1 MRALQDFPQ
10 AELGRGLVL
19 EVVIEFA
26 ISADQGCGTVQH
38 VGDIVVFPAVVDEEG
53 EKVVT

>member
-1 MRALQDFPQ
+1 
-10 AELGRGLVL
+10 
-19 EVVIEFA
+19 VVIEFA